1 MHDSRFTKSSTKE
14 KDNMKDDLK
23 NENLKDDTD
32 NEVERNYNIPMD
44 MNIGME
50 PFINFNTNTFPDMG
64 MIITHLMIQLLI
76 LSSYLIPHPCHVNF
90 FSMCLT
96 NIFLQSSSKDVKLK
110 NLNVARSLYISNQEK
125 EINERD
131 WRTFNFI

>member
-14 KDNMKDDLK
+14 KHNMKDDLK

-32 NEVERNYNIPMD
+32 NEVDRNYNIPMD

-76 LSSYLIPHPCHVNF
+76 LSSYSIPHLCHVNF
-90 FSMCLT
+90 FSMSYLT

-110 NLNVARSLYISNQEK
+110 NLECCKILIHIQSR
-125 EINERD
+125 ER
-131 WRTFNFI
+131 N